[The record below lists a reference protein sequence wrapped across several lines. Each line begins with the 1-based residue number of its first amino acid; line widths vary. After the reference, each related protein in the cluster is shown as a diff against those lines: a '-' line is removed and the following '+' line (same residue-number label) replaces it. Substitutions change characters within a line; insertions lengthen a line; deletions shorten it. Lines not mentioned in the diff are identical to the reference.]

1 MGTPLHSRGAGT
13 PTRVKSVGILRGA
26 LSALKVSRRLTSG
39 AAPTYVGLAVDRLG
53 GWGDAE
59 DVDPAYSV
67 VVTRFSQMQFGSA
80 QDSYPVMFSVGGS
93 TGAKNL
99 GKDDGVFFGFGI
111 GLSETIGAS
120 AAWNGDNVTLGTAF
134 RPRTLDN
141 VSIAVALEDAF
152 DEDGIQRLSFLV
164 SWFGRDIF
172 RR

>member
-1 MGTPLHSRGAGT
+1 MGR
-13 PTRVKSVGILRGA
+13 
-26 LSALKVSRRLTSG
+26 
-39 AAPTYVGLAVDRLG
+39 VGLVQPVEVDSTGPMSEVTILHAGRRDG
-53 GWGDAE
+53 
-59 DVDPAYSV
+59 SV
-67 VVTRFSQMQFGSA
+67 CSGFHIRPSQFGSA

-152 DEDGIQRLSFLV
+152 DEDGIQRLSFSV